1 MSTHIPVWSTY
12 LLDKFIVLAEANNIE
27 PIICVTKLD
36 LLSLKEKTS
45 ILKELKYYKKLGY
58 KVIKN
63 TEVNKIKKEIKN
75 KTVCL
80 TGQTGAGK
88 STLLNKIDKT
98 LNLKVD
104 EVSKSLKRGKHTTR
118 LVELMEINNGLIA
131 DTPGF
136 SSLELNMDKN
146 DIKNHFK
153 EFNIA
158 CKYKTCNHIKEEGC
172 KVIELV
178 NKNKILK
185 SRYENYLKLLESV
198 K

>member
-1 MSTHIPVWSTY
+1 
-12 LLDKFIVLAEANNIE
+12 
-27 PIICVTKLD
+27 
-36 LLSLKEKTS
+36 
-45 ILKELKYYKKLGY
+45 
-58 KVIKN
+58 
-63 TEVNKIKKEIKN
+63 
-75 KTVCL
+75 
-80 TGQTGAGK
+80 
-88 STLLNKIDKT
+88 
-98 LNLKVD
+98 
-104 EVSKSLKRGKHTTR
+104 
-118 LVELMEINNGLIA
+118 MEINNGLIA

-153 EFNIA
+153 EFNIS

-172 KVIELV
+172 KVIDLV